1 MAESNEFQELEGL
14 AKMTIAAY
22 PDEEYNDGEEI
33 PVLDGDP
40 RFEVMYNPNTYSQE
54 YKNSYAKRKTQGN
67 TDTLVFTHTE
77 PENVSF
83 EFLFD
88 ATGASVSGSSNIT
101 DKVLKDERTDSV
113 IQHFLAVTYSRS
125 GDTHQPNFLKLRWGD
140 FEFRGLLESA
150 TVTHKMFNL
159 DGNPI
164 RSTVD
169 CSFRKHTS
177 LAEQAAEDRR
187 SSPDMTHYRLVKEGD
202 TLPGIAHKIYGD
214 SSLYLELARVNNLIG
229 FRQLEAGQRLIL
241 PPIKK
246 AEQ

>member
-1 MAESNEFQELEGL
+1 MAESNEFRELEGL

-22 PDEEYNDGEEI
+22 PDEKYKDGDEI
-33 PVLDGDP
+33 TVLDGDTS
-40 RFEVMYNPNTYSQE
+40 FEMMYNPNTYSQE
-54 YKNSYAKRKTQGN
+54 YKNNYVKRNTQGN
-67 TDTLVFTHTE
+67 TGTLVFTHTE

-88 ATGASVSGSSNIT
+88 ATGASVSGNSNIT
-101 DKVLKDERTDSV
+101 DRIVKDKRTDSV
-113 IQHFLAVTYSRS
+113 IQQFLGITYQRS

-164 RSTVD
+164 RSTVE

-177 LAEQAAEDRR
+177 LEEQAAEERR

-214 SSLYLELARVNNLIG
+214 ASLYLELARVNNLIG
-229 FRQLEAGQRLIL
+229 FRQLKAGQRLTL
-241 PPIKK
+241 PPIRKT
-246 AEQ
+246 EI